1 MTTSD
6 QPGLWPGLRYE
17 DARAAL
23 RFLVAGLGFVEQ
35 LVVPP
40 DGDRDVP
47 HAELLW
53 PAGGGVMLGSA
64 GGGEPAFDAAGPASI
79 YLVSD
84 DPDAVLERAVRAGAE
99 VVRPLREESYG
110 SREFTV
116 RDPEGNLWSVGTYR
130 GTPAS

>member
-1 MTTSD
+1 MAHD
-6 QPGLWPGLRYE
+6 DAPAVWPALRYK
-17 DARAAL
+17 DARAAIT
-23 RFLVAGLGFVEQ
+23 FLVHGLGFVEQ

-40 DGDRDVP
+40 GGGRDVP

-53 PAGGGVMLGSA
+53 PLGGGVMLGSA
-64 GGGEPAFDAAGPASI
+64 GAGDEFDATGAVSV

-84 DPDAVLERAVRAGAE
+84 DPDGVLERAVAAGAE
-99 VVRPLREESYG
+99 VVRPIRDEEYG